1 MGSKIPPIISETEE
15 MVWSDLSLE
24 SPEPIKAEINREVGK
39 IVSLKRDLEV
49 DFKNPEVVILLNIN
63 EGRTSVQI
71 NSLYFKGR
79 YRKFERGIPQT
90 HWNCRNCQGKG
101 CERCGFSGKQYN
113 TSVEELIGEEVITT
127 FDAKGVLLHGS
138 GREDID
144 ARMLG
149 TGRPFI
155 MEIVQPKIRESNLS
169 LLEKAINLKAAGRV
183 EIDISGWTHKDEVE
197 TLKSDKS
204 HKRYRIIV
212 STDGILSRETLD
224 NALAELK
231 NATIHQRTPVRVSH
245 RRADKIRDR
254 RVIDIVCINENSLN
268 FTLEVTGEAGLYIKE
283 LISGDEGRTIPS
295 LTQLTGVNA
304 RVVTLDVIAVGTK
317 EETNGTP

>member
-1 MGSKIPPIISETEE
+1 
-15 MVWSDLSLE
+15 
-24 SPEPIKAEINREVGK
+24 
-39 IVSLKRDLEV
+39 
-49 DFKNPEVVILLNIN
+49 
-63 EGRTSVQI
+63 
-71 NSLYFKGR
+71 
-79 YRKFERGIPQT
+79 
-90 HWNCRNCQGKG
+90 
-101 CERCGFSGKQYN
+101 
-113 TSVEELIGEEVITT
+113 
-127 FDAKGVLLHGS
+127 
-138 GREDID
+138 
-144 ARMLG
+144 
-149 TGRPFI
+149 